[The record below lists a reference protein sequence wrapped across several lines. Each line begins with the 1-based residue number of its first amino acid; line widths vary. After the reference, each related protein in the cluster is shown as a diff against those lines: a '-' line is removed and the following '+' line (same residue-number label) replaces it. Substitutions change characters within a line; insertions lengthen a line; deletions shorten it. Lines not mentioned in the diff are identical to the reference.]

1 MRIVDLSL
9 PINSNMSGLPGI
21 PAYKENP
28 TRCFPLSVI
37 SEQQEI
43 NLKNNG
49 IKLDRKPELSNHM
62 LSKLEITT
70 HIGTHIDAPLHM
82 LEDTWSIDQIPLEKI
97 VKKGKVI
104 PMTNIGPGGMV
115 TADAILKSGVEFD
128 ETVIPILHTGWTER
142 AWGTD
147 EFWDDTVCMH
157 KDAVELVVERGVSA
171 VAIDFFPEFPFW
183 WTDDGPANAV
193 SNSFKGKRQN
203 VKRPEGQPPGHNHR
217 TLFENEIILIQM
229 VTNVGVIDV
238 DDFLLSAV
246 PLKLEGLDGSPARV
260 FAIIE

>member
-1 MRIVDLSL
+1 MKIVDLSL
-9 PINSNMSGLPGI
+9 PINSSMSGLPGI

-37 SEQQEI
+37 SEEQKI
-43 NLKNNG
+43 NLKKQG
-49 IKLDRKPELSNHM
+49 IKFEITPELSNHM

-104 PMTNIGPGGMV
+104 PMTDMEAGGMV

-147 EFWDDTVCMH
+147 EFWDN
-157 KDAVELVVERGVSA
+157 R
-171 VAIDFFPEFPFW
+171 
-183 WTDDGPANAV
+183 
-193 SNSFKGKRQN
+193 
-203 VKRPEGQPPGHNHR
+203 
-217 TLFENEIILIQM
+217 
-229 VTNVGVIDV
+229 
-238 DDFLLSAV
+238 
-246 PLKLEGLDGSPARV
+246 
-260 FAIIE
+260 

>member
-1 MRIVDLSL
+1 MKIVDLSL
-9 PINSNMSGLPGI
+9 PINSSMSGLPGI

-37 SEQQEI
+37 SEKQEI
-43 NLKNNG
+43 NLKKQG
-49 IKLDRKPELSNHM
+49 IKFEKKPELSNHM

-104 PMTNIGPGGMV
+104 PMTDIEAGGMV

-142 AWGTD
+142 AWGTE
-147 EFWDDTVCMH
+147 EFWDNTVCMH
-157 KDAVELVVERGVSA
+157 KDAVELIVEKGVSA

-183 WTDDGPANAV
+183 WTDDGPLNSV
-193 SNSFKGKRQN
+193 SDLVVGKPLH

-217 TLFENEIILIQM
+217 TLFENQIILIQM
-229 VTNVGVIDV
+229 VTNVGAIDAEE
-238 DDFLLSAV
+238 FLLSAV

-260 FAIIE
+260 FAIID

>member
-1 MRIVDLSL
+1 MRIIDLSL
-9 PINSNMSGLPGI
+9 PINNSMSGLPGI

-28 TRCFPLSVI
+28 TRCVPLSVI
-37 SEQQEI
+37 SERQEQ
-43 NLKNNG
+43 NLRKQG
-49 IKLDRKPELSNHM
+49 IEFDGKPEISNHM

-82 LEDTWSIDQIPLEKI
+82 LEDTWSIDEVPLEKI

-104 PMTNIGPGGMV
+104 PMTDLEPGGMV
-115 TADAILKSGVEFD
+115 TADLIIKTGVEFD
-128 ETVIPILHTGWTER
+128 ETVIPILHTGWTEK

-147 EFWDDTVCMH
+147 EFWEDTIFMH
-157 KDAVELVVERGVSA
+157 KDAVELVVEKGVSA

-183 WTDDGPANAV
+183 WTDDGPVHSKAN
-193 SNSFKGKRQN
+193 STKNKYRSI
-203 VKRPEGQPPGHNHR
+203 KRPEGQPPGHNHR
-217 TLFENEIILIQM
+217 TLFENQIILIQM
-229 VTNVGVIDV
+229 VTNVSAIDA

-260 FAIIE
+260 FAVIE